1 VRTMSGI
8 TLGNRIATKLKKVI
22 SIIVSFFITSTNS
35 SLLNKIY
42 KRIN

>member
-1 VRTMSGI
+1 MEAI
-8 TLGNRIATKLKKVI
+8 AINALGNRIAIKLKKVI
-22 SIIVSFFITSTNS
+22 SIIVSFFITSKNS